1 MSKHVT
7 EDHGPTTVWR
17 HRY

>member
-7 EDHGPTTVWR
+7 EDRGPTTVWR